1 MSCNEKEE
9 TNNIYREREVNISK
23 NWQIQVKLNKKSSNL
38 NFILFDANSKWIINS
53 KHAKGWKIKTYKSEF
68 MSTTCLRLIADKHSN
83 LFYILYI
90 YIYCWKGLIGKLSQQ
105 LQVVGMYI
113 GKVNNLSRKRKLAC
127 IYIYIYIVID
137 SWKEF

>member
-1 MSCNEKEE
+1 MKKKKLI
-9 TNNIYREREVNISK
+9 IYIYIYIYIEREREREREVNISK

-83 LFYILYI
+83 LLFI
-90 YIYCWKGLIGKLSQQ
+90 Y
-105 LQVVGMYI
+105 
-113 GKVNNLSRKRKLAC
+113 
-127 IYIYIYIVID
+127 IYIYIYIVE
-137 SWKEF
+137 KV